1 MDDHDH
7 RYPFL
12 ACEIMACEIPQI
24 VDAVVLENKG
34 MLESFWTFLDRPAP
48 PRRRAADETK
58 EQDDNEDDEEEACL
72 DSLQAQ
78 YFCKTISVFLTKR
91 TGEVSIKKIRVE
103 DLFGIFFI
111 AHIPPIEVLDF
122 IKSKPEHLEQ
132 ILGHLQTSAIMDLLL
147 TLVRVEELSE
157 GKGIVQV
164 NHVCGVDEQHKEQEG
179 TKRFQ

>member
-1 MDDHDH
+1 MDDHEY

-24 VDAVVLENKG
+24 VDAIVLENKG

-58 EQDDNEDDEEEACL
+58 EQDNHDEEAHL

-91 TGEVSIKKIRVE
+91 TGEVSI
-103 DLFGIFFI
+103 
-111 AHIPPIEVLDF
+111 
-122 IKSKPEHLEQ
+122 
-132 ILGHLQTSAIMDLLL
+132 
-147 TLVRVEELSE
+147 
-157 GKGIVQV
+157 
-164 NHVCGVDEQHKEQEG
+164 
-179 TKRFQ
+179 

>member
-1 MDDHDH
+1 MKADGSSEHIPLFDFTRYGLDDHDH

-34 MLESFWTFLDRPAP
+34 MLESFWTFLNRPAP

-58 EQDDNEDDEEEACL
+58 EQDDNDEETCL

-91 TGEVSIKKIRVE
+91 TGEVSIKMK
-103 DLFGIFFI
+103 DLFGIF
-111 AHIPPIEVLDF
+111 
-122 IKSKPEHLEQ
+122 S
-132 ILGHLQTSAIMDLLL
+132 LL
-147 TLVRVEELSE
+147 TYDTSHFRCLISSNPS
-157 GKGIVQV
+157 Q
-164 NHVCGVDEQHKEQEG
+164 N
-179 TKRFQ
+179 TWNRFSVICKLQLLWISC